1 MDSKELLKNA
11 EAYLKNEG
19 IDLTKKTDSETL
31 KEYILPAMES
41 SKDILSSIYAFQSRD
56 REGFAGKIKTLIQ
69 RKIIFT
75 VINVIEKQS
84 MRQQKF
90 NELTFRAVERL
101 IAENDSLRK
110 QVEEL
115 KSSNTL

>member
-11 EAYLKNEG
+11 EEVLKDEG
-19 IDLTKKTDSETL
+19 VDLTKKSNSETL
-31 KEYILPAMES
+31 SEYILPAMES
-41 SKDILSSIYAFQSRD
+41 SKDILSTIYAFQSRG
-56 REGFAGKIKTLIQ
+56 REGIAGKVKTFIQ

-90 NELTFRAVERL
+90 NELTYRAVEKLIEENESLKRE
-101 IAENDSLRK
+101 IAE
-110 QVEEL
+110 L
-115 KSSNTL
+115 KK